1 MKSQIRNLEMKQ
13 NNSRHLHLLCDVSEL
28 IALLTVSEDIENFL
42 QRTVDMVARHM
53 AADVCSIYLYDEE
66 SEELVLRATIG
77 LNPVSIGNVRLK
89 IGEGLVGITV
99 AKLEPLN
106 EGLASRHPGFKYFEE
121 IGEEHFDSFLA
132 VPISRG
138 TEIIGVLAVQHR
150 DSDYFDD
157 VDVMVMRGIASQ
169 LAGAIGSAR
178 LLTESSLQKKDQT
191 LELSEEQA
199 VRFVEGKMAAGG
211 QAFAPAIV
219 FEKSHGWLLD
229 EHQDEGDEESEHSL
243 ADFHR
248 AVEATAEQL
257 KAYQERFARRLPE
270 SAALI
275 FSAHL
280 MILKDA
286 RFYHEMKKKISESL
300 RNSKLDYISRTESI
314 KAAPFFWGAMIAL
327 GKDGYIFR

>member
-13 NNSRHLHLLCDVSEL
+13 NDSHHLHLLCDVSEL

-42 QRTVDMVARHM
+42 QRTVDLVARHM
-53 AADVCSIYLYDEE
+53 TADVCSIYLYDEE

-77 LNPVSIGNVRLK
+77 LNPTGIGYVRLK

-99 AKLEPLN
+99 AELEPLN

-138 TEIIGVLAVQHR
+138 TEIIGVLVVQHR

-178 LLTESSLQKKDQT
+178 LLTESSLPKKDQT
-191 LELSEEQA
+191 LELS
-199 VRFVEGKMAAGG
+199 
-211 QAFAPAIV
+211 
-219 FEKSHGWLLD
+219 
-229 EHQDEGDEESEHSL
+229 
-243 ADFHR
+243 
-248 AVEATAEQL
+248 
-257 KAYQERFARRLPE
+257 
-270 SAALI
+270 
-275 FSAHL
+275 
-280 MILKDA
+280 
-286 RFYHEMKKKISESL
+286 
-300 RNSKLDYISRTESI
+300 
-314 KAAPFFWGAMIAL
+314 
-327 GKDGYIFR
+327 